1 MIIVLTGGIGSG
13 KSEVCSILA
22 ENYGFHVYEADS
34 KVKELYIS
42 HPSLL
47 SDIET
52 ALGANCRTEN
62 GVFQPALLA
71 ELIFRDKDSL
81 QKVESLVFPALSEDF
96 DKWMADQNDGLPVV
110 FESATVLEKTYFDG
124 FGDMNVLVNAP
135 FDLRLSRAVERD
147 GDRNRVK
154 SRMTLQNLMNR
165 LSEGFVDERIDFVID
180 NSGTLDDLKSR
191 IHDFVSYI
199 DCNKNVISAQQ
210 RC

>member
-1 MIIVLTGGIGSG
+1 M
-13 KSEVCSILA
+13 
-22 ENYGFHVYEADS
+22 
-34 KVKELYIS
+34 
-42 HPSLL
+42 
-47 SDIET
+47 
-52 ALGANCRTEN
+52 
-62 GVFQPALLA
+62 A

-154 SRMTLQNLMNR
+154 SRMTLQNLMMVGLHQCFR
-165 LSEGFVDERIDFVID
+165 LV
-180 NSGTLDDLKSR
+180 
-191 IHDFVSYI
+191 
-199 DCNKNVISAQQ
+199 
-210 RC
+210 

>member
-1 MIIVLTGGIGSG
+1 M
-13 KSEVCSILA
+13 
-22 ENYGFHVYEADS
+22 
-34 KVKELYIS
+34 
-42 HPSLL
+42 
-47 SDIET
+47 
-52 ALGANCRTEN
+52 
-62 GVFQPALLA
+62 
-71 ELIFRDKDSL
+71 
-81 QKVESLVFPALSEDF
+81 ESLVFPALSEDF

-180 NSGTLDDLKSR
+180 NSGTLDELKSR

-199 DCNKNVISAQQ
+199 SCNKNVISKQ
-210 RC
+210 